1 MLHSSFPPEIYLTQ
15 GNIYMS
21 VLLSQFTPP
30 SPPHLVSTSLFSI
43 SVYVS
48 LPPLQI
54 DSSVPFWADG
64 FVDDVKRT
72 FLSSA
77 MEQPCPLPLV
87 AGPLQSVCSEELD
100 RGI

>member
-1 MLHSSFPPEIYLTQ
+1 MLLVKYQ
-15 GNIYMS
+15 
-21 VLLSQFTPP
+21 VLVIPMM
-30 SPPHLVSTSLFSI
+30 FSI